1 MESRAHCSFS
11 GKGRALQNS
20 DFQLTTSLAQVF
32 YSQSSYQ
39 INSIHVVNTGGQ
51 YHSANYKQGF
61 HWDQMTEFVLKNLNT
76 DLPQNP
82 LIQIFNVTVDSYRTK
97 KAHIFGIMELDFG
110 KFNFSETASQPF
122 GKRFEPEILKF
133 FNKCGSIMQTQAK
146 WWNSGLINDKL
157 SQSILQIKFPNSCP

>member
-1 MESRAHCSFS
+1 M
-11 GKGRALQNS
+11 
-20 DFQLTTSLAQVF
+20 TTSLAQVF

-39 INSIHVVNTGGQ
+39 INSIHVINTA
-51 YHSANYKQGF
+51 HSSTANYRQGF

-76 DLPQNP
+76 DLAENP
-82 LIQIFNVTVDSYRTK
+82 VIQIFNATVDSYKRK

-122 GKRFEPEILKF
+122 GKRFEPEIFKF

-146 WWNSGLINDKL
+146 WWNSGLLNDKL
-157 SQSILQIKFPNSCP
+157 SQSILQMKLPNSCP